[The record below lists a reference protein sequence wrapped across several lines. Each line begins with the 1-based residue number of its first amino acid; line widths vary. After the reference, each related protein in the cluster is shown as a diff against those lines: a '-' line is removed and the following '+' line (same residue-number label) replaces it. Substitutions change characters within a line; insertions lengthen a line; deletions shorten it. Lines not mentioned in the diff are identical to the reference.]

1 MTMVESTAATIAL
14 TPQIV
19 FIWYYIC
26 TLVGCLV
33 DNGNRNCSLCACDNS
48 YPCACNLTVFLVVTN
63 YGVTS

>member
-48 YPCACNLTVFLVVTN
+48 HPCACNL
-63 YGVTS
+63 